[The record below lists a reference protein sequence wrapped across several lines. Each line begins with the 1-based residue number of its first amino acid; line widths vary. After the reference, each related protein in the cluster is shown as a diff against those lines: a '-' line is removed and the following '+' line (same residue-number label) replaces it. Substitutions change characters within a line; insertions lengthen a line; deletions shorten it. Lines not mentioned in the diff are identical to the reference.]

1 MKFHQR
7 LIQLIGLIVPRRLR
21 GDWRQE
27 WEAELRNRELLL
39 AEWDKL
45 DWRNKLDL
53 LRRSLGAFWDAL
65 LLQPRRWED
74 EMIQDLR
81 FGVRMLLKKPGFT
94 LIALLTL
101 ALGIGA
107 NTAIFS
113 VVNALVFRPLPFA
126 DAERLVWIA
135 NTGTDGRS
143 GVTSRV
149 NTYLD
154 WRTHNQSFSD
164 LAAYYAFSDYESFNL
179 TGSGE
184 PERLSGYFVTQNFLP
199 LLGVQ
204 PMLGRNFDE
213 SEGQLNSRKVV
224 LLSHGLWQRRFG
236 GERNLVG
243 QTITINDQ
251 ATLVAGILPPSFDF
265 GSVFTPGLRVEL
277 LAPFPAVRQLDGI
290 GNTLAVIGK
299 LKPGVNLGQ
308 ARAEFELLN
317 QQLQQANPDRPP
329 FGAQLTTLQQHVS
342 GDARRGLFIL
352 FAAVGCVLLIACAN
366 LSNLMLVR
374 ASARRKEIAVRLAL
388 GATRLRL
395 MRQLLTES
403 ILLAVGG
410 ATLGLLLAQAVTKV
424 IASSNAVT
432 LPLLRAVKVDGS
444 AMLFTLVVAVGAALL
459 FGIIPALQATGTN
472 VRQDLQDASRASSA
486 GRQSARWR
494 NALVVAEIAL
504 ACVLLIGAGLLL
516 RSFLRVLD
524 TNPGFRVEQAATWRI
539 EAGPKYRTN
548 EDVLTLY
555 RTLTERLAA
564 LPGVVSVGVTD
575 TLPLGRNRSWDV
587 RVKGQQEREGIGVF
601 PRMIDTGYLSTMG
614 IPLYAGRNFTTAD
627 TNKTEQV
634 TMLSE
639 ALAKRLFPGRD
650 PVGQQAVTGDR
661 DYRVIGV
668 VGSVRHS
675 SLEQDAEPEMYFP
688 LTQATE
694 KSVDLVVRTT
704 VPPSS
709 LAVDVRRAL
718 HSVDANLPLS
728 EMRTLEQIVAQSVS
742 PRRFIAL
749 LLSGFAA
756 LALALAALGIYGVIA
771 FSVAERIPE
780 FGIRLALGAQNSDVL
795 TLVLLQGARLIALG
809 IGFGLLGA
817 FGVARAMQSLLYGVT
832 VIDLLTFVA
841 VPTLLAVVAL
851 FACLIPARRATK
863 VAPLTALRHS

>member
-1 MKFHQR
+1 M
-7 LIQLIGLIVPRRLR
+7 P
-21 GDWRQE
+21 
-27 WEAELRNRELLL
+27 
-39 AEWDKL
+39 
-45 DWRNKLDL
+45 
-53 LRRSLGAFWDAL
+53 
-65 LLQPRRWED
+65 
-74 EMIQDLR
+74 
-81 FGVRMLLKKPGFT
+81 
-94 LIALLTL
+94 
-101 ALGIGA
+101 
-107 NTAIFS
+107 
-113 VVNALVFRPLPFA
+113 
-126 DAERLVWIA
+126 
-135 NTGTDGRS
+135 TG
-143 GVTSRV
+143 
-149 NTYLD
+149 
-154 WRTHNQSFSD
+154 
-164 LAAYYAFSDYESFNL
+164 
-179 TGSGE
+179 
-184 PERLSGYFVTQNFLP
+184 
-199 LLGVQ
+199 
-204 PMLGRNFDE
+204 
-213 SEGQLNSRKVV
+213 
-224 LLSHGLWQRRFG
+224 
-236 GERNLVG
+236 
-243 QTITINDQ
+243 
-251 ATLVAGILPPSFDF
+251 
-265 GSVFTPGLRVEL
+265 
-277 LAPFPAVRQLDGI
+277 
-290 GNTLAVIGK
+290 
-299 LKPGVNLGQ
+299 
-308 ARAEFELLN
+308 
-317 QQLQQANPDRPP
+317 
-329 FGAQLTTLQQHVS
+329 
-342 GDARRGLFIL
+342 
-352 FAAVGCVLLIACAN
+352 
-366 LSNLMLVR
+366 
-374 ASARRKEIAVRLAL
+374 
-388 GATRLRL
+388 
-395 MRQLLTES
+395 
-403 ILLAVGG
+403 
-410 ATLGLLLAQAVTKV
+410 
-424 IASSNAVT
+424 
-432 LPLLRAVKVDGS
+432 
-444 AMLFTLVVAVGAALL
+444 
-459 FGIIPALQATGTN
+459 
-472 VRQDLQDASRASSA
+472 
-486 GRQSARWR
+486 
-494 NALVVAEIAL
+494 
-504 ACVLLIGAGLLL
+504 
-516 RSFLRVLD
+516 
-524 TNPGFRVEQAATWRI
+524 
-539 EAGPKYRTN
+539 
-548 EDVLTLY
+548 
-555 RTLTERLAA
+555 ERLAA